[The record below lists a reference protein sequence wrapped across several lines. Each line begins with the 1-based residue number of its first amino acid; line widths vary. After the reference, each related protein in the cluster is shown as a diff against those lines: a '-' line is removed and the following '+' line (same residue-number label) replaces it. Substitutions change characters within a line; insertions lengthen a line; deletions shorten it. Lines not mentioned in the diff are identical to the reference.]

1 MLKSSRESIEVCKRL
16 RDGAAQCQLFK
27 FDSISALSY
36 WIFNTIGLARTSQE
50 YHKRFLRTDK
60 NYNFCI
66 NSIKML
72 FNILKI
78 KPIFGDFITQYR
90 FSVLIDAGSSIARI
104 RFWVHIRCWFNV
116 LKYRAALLR
125 DDISGC
131 RLNSSKHGKRSWLS
145 EYLVN

>member
-60 NYNFCI
+60 KLQFLHKFHQNVIQYLKNQTDFWRFYH
-66 NSIKML
+66 SIS
-72 FNILKI
+72 I
-78 KPIFGDFITQYR
+78 
-90 FSVLIDAGSSIARI
+90 FSVN
-104 RFWVHIRCWFNV
+104 RCWFKHCSYSV
-116 LKYRAALLR
+116 LGSHSMLIRCIE
-125 DDISGC
+125 ISC
-131 RLNSSKHGKRSWLS
+131 STTER
-145 EYLVN
+145 